1 MNIGRQLLLICLLVI
16 FGCAEKDCEMSTVRV
31 DGVDFPVK
39 VVDIPYQLK
48 YRNEVKGNWDDELRD
63 SDDGEVRPFGMVCGR
78 NATFNVQGE
87 LSIRVDVDGY
97 ELVNRIDVIY
107 RYDVKASPSAKAFF
121 VKAIDAYPRV
131 QIKMVPVPIDKAKS
145 MPLSSREEQIVVL
158 CLDGVLFWDEC
169 CTSFS
174 FIKRPRERWTSRETA
189 RGWNVEL

>member
-1 MNIGRQLLLICLLVI
+1 MDCCRLLLLICLLVI

-48 YRNEVKGNWDDELRD
+48 YRNEVKGNWDNELRD

-97 ELVNRIDVIY
+97 ELVNWIASFFYTLCRNGCEIY
-107 RYDVKASPSAKAFF
+107 QSKIGTHFEVGTRVRLLDPDGQFF
-121 VKAIDAYPRV
+121 ALGEVQEFEEGTAIKAI
-131 QIKMVPVPIDKAKS
+131 K
-145 MPLSSREEQIVVL
+145 
-158 CLDGVLFWDEC
+158 LFR
-169 CTSFS
+169 
-174 FIKRPRERWTSRETA
+174 I
-189 RGWNVEL
+189 